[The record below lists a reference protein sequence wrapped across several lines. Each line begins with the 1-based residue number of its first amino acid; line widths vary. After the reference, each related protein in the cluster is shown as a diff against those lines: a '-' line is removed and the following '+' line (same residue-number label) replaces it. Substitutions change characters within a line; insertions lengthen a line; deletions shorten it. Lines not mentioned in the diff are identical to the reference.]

1 MSATDEVAR
10 TMTGSTVEPRTTTIA
25 PPPEAPRELRSA
37 LQRSRQMAPYV
48 LLPTLVGIVVM
59 VSWWAIHAA
68 ELVSPLLL
76 PGPSEVWR
84 AFDYGVL
91 EGTWWVHIETTL
103 LEVILGFGIGV
114 GGGVLIGALF
124 AFVRPIRIALY
135 PYIIATQSFPKLAI
149 APLLVVILG
158 YGIGPKVLVA
168 ALLAYFPVMTAAY
181 SGFTEINKDEH
192 NLMRSVGASR
202 WQEMRYLRL
211 PNAMKFLFPAL
222 DVALIS
228 ALLGAVGAELVGAK
242 AGLGSLLMQR
252 QAFGDTA
259 SIFAVIFILI
269 IIGLLLRVCISLVRA
284 VLPRSILPR

>member
-1 MSATDEVAR
+1 MSTTEEVTR
-10 TMTGSTVEPRTTTIA
+10 PTSGPS
-25 PPPEAPRELRSA
+25 PEAATADPGGDGDTQTRRRLPLNA
-37 LQRSRQMAPYV
+37 KLAPFI
-48 LLPTLVGIVVM
+48 LLPTLVGAIVLLG
-59 VSWWAIHAA
+59 WWFVHAN

-76 PGPSEVWR
+76 PGPSEVWT
-84 AFDYGVL
+84 AFDYGVI

-103 LEVILGFGIGV
+103 LEVVLGFGIGV
-114 GGGVLIGALF
+114 VGGLAIGALF
-124 AFVRPIRIALY
+124 AFVNPVRIALY

-168 ALLAYFPVMTAAY
+168 ALLAYFPVMTAAF

-211 PNAMKFLFPAL
+211 PNAMSYLFPAL

-259 SIFAVIFILI
+259 SIFAIIFVLI
-269 IIGLLLRVCISLVRA
+269 IIGLLLRACISLVRA